1 MELLIFSL
9 AESNNGYGTNLLVEE
24 KAFEKRR
31 DSPLHELERLD
42 AKLQKHQNLVPNP
55 MVRIVFNN
63 SSRRQSLTLGKG

>member
-42 AKLQKHQNLVPNP
+42 AKL
-55 MVRIVFNN
+55 
-63 SSRRQSLTLGKG
+63 